1 MNELERYNSTVGV
14 IVPRETVI
22 NSCYVSTPKQLFMTL
37 MAGERPVFREYNI
50 AARYYLRA
58 VEIFKEI
65 YRSGMTD
72 FEYVLAL
79 NNYIVRNIKY
89 DYDVIDKER
98 YTAEDRESFEI
109 DAPLFKGKGVCS
121 AKSKF
126 FCLMCCLAN
135 IRSILVTGTLKNSE
149 KDVRHAWNKVFLQK
163 PHDDFL
169 RWWNIDVTNNFTHSF
184 GELISKPDYF
194 LVNDRQICRTHMFID
209 YPSSSEYKQANYLVL
224 GDYEYPR
231 SI

>member
-14 IVPRETVI
+14 IVPRETII

-98 YTAEDRESFEI
+98 
-109 DAPLFKGKGVCS
+109 
-121 AKSKF
+121 
-126 FCLMCCLAN
+126 
-135 IRSILVTGTLKNSE
+135 
-149 KDVRHAWNKVFLQK
+149 
-163 PHDDFL
+163 
-169 RWWNIDVTNNFTHSF
+169 
-184 GELISKPDYF
+184 
-194 LVNDRQICRTHMFID
+194 
-209 YPSSSEYKQANYLVL
+209 
-224 GDYEYPR
+224 
-231 SI
+231 